1 MSGIDFKNFK
11 KISSD
16 KNTTTLRHKNGHELK
31 IAHGALTD
39 KMRSDLEKLSTQK
52 DCSGGSV
59 KYAGGG
65 SVQKFAE
72 QGDVQ
77 TNNDVS
83 SDDSSQKAQTPVV
96 INVGGPQSQP
106 QQPVTGNAPSGT
118 PNALMPSGSNAYS
131 QPQAQPDQ
139 APVQSQSAQ
148 QDQQAVAPMP
158 SNDQVDQSGASQ
170 PQAQPS
176 QDQQQAAPPQDEFT
190 ANKMNVSSDLKNED
204 AAWAQDLKNGHIT
217 PETYG
222 DLFAKKSTLGKIGS
236 IFGLMISGA
245 GAGLS
250 HQPNA
255 LLEMMNNE
263 ISRDLEAQKQSKSN
277 AQNFISMNNQHQVQ
291 QAQAGLAGA
300 QTTATKAEANIKA
313 DTLAHMQANRAALHS
328 MVDMV
333 NKLPPGSPERQNA
346 EQQLGMISNGVDSMN
361 SNLAD
366 QAASK
371 GAFMKML
378 MGGQPGG
385 ESGEE
390 QFQKQNNMRRML
402 GPQGETM
409 AKNAEDKHF
418 PGLKGQA
425 SVPLS
430 GDDRSSINSG
440 IEFDQKLH
448 RFMDWTQDH
457 SGDLSISDRNKGE
470 ALAAELQG
478 SYRQATNGGVYK
490 EGEQNFI
497 SKLVAS
503 EPTKFFNSIR
513 VMPQLEAIAQENNSR
528 VNQLVKSK
536 GFSGYDGG
544 YKDQPQ
550 AETKS
555 MNGVQYQKVQGG
567 WKRVQ

>member
-11 KISSD
+11 KVSSD

-52 DCSGGSV
+52 DCNGGSV
-59 KYAGGG
+59 KYADGG
-65 SVQKFAE
+65 SVQRFAE

-77 TNNDVS
+77 TNDDVS
-83 SDDSSQKAQTPVV
+83 SDESSQKSQAPVV
-96 INVGGPQSQP
+96 INVGGPQPQP

-118 PNALMPSGSNAYS
+118 PNALMPSGSNAYV

-139 APVQSQSAQ
+139 APTQGQ
-148 QDQQAVAPMP
+148 QPQPDQQATAPAA
-158 SNDQVDQSGASQ
+158 SDDQVDQAGGAGQAQ
-170 PQAQPS
+170 PQAQP
-176 QDQQQAAPPQDEFT
+176 DQIAQPQNDFDAHRQQI
-190 ANKMNVSSDLKNED
+190 SGDLKNED
-204 AAWAQDLKNGHIT
+204 MAWAQDLKNQHIT
-217 PETYG
+217 PQTY
-222 DLFAKKSTLGKIGS
+222 DSLFANKSTLGKIGS
-236 IFGLMISGA
+236 MFGLMVSGA
-245 GAGLS
+245 GSGLA
-250 HQPNA
+250 HQSNA
-255 LLEMMNNE
+255 MLDMMNKE
-263 ISRDLEAQKQSKSN
+263 ISNDLEAQKQSKNN
-277 AQNFISMNNQHQVQ
+277 AQNLISLNNQHQVQ
-291 QAQAGLAGA
+291 QAQIGLAGA
-300 QTTATKAEANIKA
+300 QTASTKAEAAIKT
-313 DTLAHMQANRAALHS
+313 DTLAHMQANRLALQK
-328 MVDMV
+328 MVELTR
-333 NKLPPGSPERQNA
+333 NLPPGSPERANA
-346 EQQLGMISNGVDSMN
+346 ENALAMMSNSVDAMN

-366 QAASK
+366 QAAGK
-371 GAFMKML
+371 AAFMRML
-378 MGGQPGG
+378 IGGQPGG
-385 ESGEE
+385 ESEE
-390 QFQKQNNMRRML
+390 EKFQKQNNMRRML

-409 AKNAEDKHF
+409 AKNSEDKHF

-430 GDDRSSINSG
+430 GDDRNSINSG

-448 RFMDWTQDH
+448 RFMDWTQGH
-457 SGDLSISDRNKGE
+457 SGDLSPSDKNKGE

-478 SYRQATNGGVYK
+478 AYRQATHGGVYK

-497 SKLVAS
+497 SKLVDS

-513 VMPQLEAIAQENNSR
+513 VMPQLNAIAQENNSR

-544 YKDQPQ
+544 YKQQP
-550 AETKS
+550 ATETKT